1 MNCART
7 TLACFPSRRLRA
19 ALPAAAGGRLVPL
32 ALVGPGVS
40 VPSWLRGRRRC
51 LVGGLICMSGFIFH
65 TRIGIRSPRP
75 ETLRLGLLP
84 AGLRLLLRVDFQA
97 VLIVSHRPSF
107 PARLTPDGGG
117 LASVEGRSLS
127 GCAGSRRE

>member
-1 MNCART
+1 MNRART

-32 ALVGPGVS
+32 ALVSPGVS
-40 VPSWLRGRRRC
+40 VLSWLRGRRRC

-84 AGLRLLLRVDFQA
+84 TGLRLLRVDFQA
-97 VLIVSHRPSF
+97 VLIISHRPSF
-107 PARLTPDGGG
+107 PARLTPDVGG

-127 GCAGSRRE
+127 GCASSRRE